1 MLNRYWRE
9 YPLLVQM
16 LLFVIM
22 IFVLAGFAIK
32 VVMPVAVHWLTG
44 IQGLDL
50 QQLTKESHPGE
61 IRAALL
67 WQGLFSISIFL
78 VPSLLFTYQT
88 TPHMQHYLGL
98 RKPASSRHWILTAL
112 LILGAMPVMLQL
124 QALMRMID
132 FGADAAA
139 LQAANDRLTEA
150 FLQMPAPGDLIHV
163 FLVMAILPAV
173 GEELFFRGIIMR
185 FIAKRNRRLF
195 ADKADAAG
203 SPGRN
208 SGMLLAIGVTAIL
221 FALMHSSMYGF
232 LSIFFAGFI
241 LGLVYY
247 LTGSLWCS
255 ILAHLINN
263 GLQIVLVY
271 FSRSNTTLTHMGEA
285 DLLPWGIVI
294 FGIFI
299 AAGALYL
306 LWKNRTP
313 LAPGWTDDYL
323 AHERPEIKP

>member
-16 LLFVIM
+16 LLFVVM
-22 IFVLAGFAIK
+22 IFVLAGFFIN
-32 VVMPVAVHWLTG
+32 VVMPFTIYLFAGTQG
-44 IQGLDL
+44 IDMQL
-50 QQLTKESHPGE
+50 LTKESHPGE

-67 WQGLFSISIFL
+67 WQGLFSMSIFL
-78 VPSLLFTYQT
+78 IPSLLFTYQT
-88 TPHMQHYLGL
+88 TPHRQAYLGL
-98 RKPASSRHWILTAL
+98 RKPASSAHWILTSL

-124 QALMRMID
+124 QVVLRTID

-139 LQAANDRLTEA
+139 MQAANDRLTEA
-150 FLQMPAPGDLIHV
+150 FLNMSGPGDFISV
-163 FLVMAILPAV
+163 FLVMAVLPAV

-185 FIAKRNRRLF
+185 FIAKRNRPFF
-195 ADKADAAG
+195 ADKPM
-203 SPGRN
+203 SSGRSN
-208 SGMLLAIGVTAIL
+208 GMLLTISITAVL
-221 FALMHSSMYGF
+221 FALMHSSVYGF
-232 LSIFFAGFI
+232 PSILLAGFI

-271 FSRSNTTLTHMGEA
+271 FSRNNTTLMHMGEA
-285 DLLPWGIVI
+285 EHLPWGIVI
-294 FGIFI
+294 SGFFI
-299 AAGALYL
+299 AAAALYL

-323 AHERPEIKP
+323 AHERPETKP